1 MKLWYRYTSKT
12 PSVVKKSRHV
22 AFDGST
28 TVFAIGTQLRLRSQ
42 ARLSVD
48 SVLRWLS
55 VTLAMVAPMPLMP
68 SNVRIEPD
76 RSTNAP
82 VCNSRRV
89 IRAATASVK
98 ASVWNVERLPFPS
111 GPADTFAGFNA
122 RKNDANV

>member
-55 VTLAMVAPMPLMP
+55 VPLAIVAPMPQ
-68 SNVRIEPD
+68 
-76 RSTNAP
+76 
-82 VCNSRRV
+82 
-89 IRAATASVK
+89 
-98 ASVWNVERLPFPS
+98 
-111 GPADTFAGFNA
+111 PA
-122 RKNDANV
+122 